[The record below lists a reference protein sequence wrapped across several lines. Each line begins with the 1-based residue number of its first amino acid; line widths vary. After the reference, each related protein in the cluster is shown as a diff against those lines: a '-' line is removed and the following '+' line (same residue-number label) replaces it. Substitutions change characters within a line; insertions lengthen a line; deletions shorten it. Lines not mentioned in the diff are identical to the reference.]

1 MSDAETIAAVQ
12 AYLNRGFELM
22 NEATAQFQHAAAVW
36 AGMGGDG
43 AKPEKLV
50 KCSPV
55 TGVPSTTGNVWG
67 MDWYDATGY
76 ATYYTPNNVPCYHT
90 GCDLNRPNFADS
102 GSSVYAC
109 ADGEI
114 VFSGTVPGWQG
125 QVVVIRHVDADEIL
139 WTRYA
144 HIRDVPTIG
153 MVKVPVKRGD
163 KIGVIADYTPVG
175 SKAGDHLHFD
185 VCRRD
190 LGASPGDWPGLGL
203 VQLKR
208 DYLNPAEWMKA

>member
-12 AYLNRGFELM
+12 AYLNRGFALM

-36 AGMGGDG
+36 SGMGGDG
-43 AKPEKLV
+43 AKPEKLI

-55 TGVPSTTGNVWG
+55 TGVASTTANVWG
-67 MDWYDATGY
+67 LDWYDATGY

-102 GSSVYAC
+102 GSVVYAC

-125 QVVVIRHVDADEIL
+125 QV
-139 WTRYA
+139 
-144 HIRDVPTIG
+144 
-153 MVKVPVKRGD
+153 VPVKRGD